1 MGRHWASQSSLKR
14 TPCGFGLALGDFG
27 VGSWMRDV
35 ALDWVLSGGRAS
47 AMTGRKEPGRLISW
61 FGHGM
66 LLFRHDYGGILFLS

>member
-1 MGRHWASQSSLKR
+1 
-14 TPCGFGLALGDFG
+14 
-27 VGSWMRDV
+27 MRDV

-47 AMTGRKEPGRLISW
+47 AMTGRKELGRLISW